1 MDCIFCKIIAGEI
14 PSTKFYEDETC
25 LAFRDNHPQAPVHIR
40 LIPKQHIPSLRE
52 ITPENAP
59 IAAHLLEVI
68 PQIAQAEGLD
78 NGFRVISNV
87 GDDAAQ
93 TVKHLHFHILGGK
106 KMGEQMA

>member
-14 PSTKFYEDETC
+14 PSTKVYEDETC
-25 LAFRDNHPQAPVHIR
+25 LAFRDIHPQAPVHIL

-52 ITPENAP
+52 ITPETAP